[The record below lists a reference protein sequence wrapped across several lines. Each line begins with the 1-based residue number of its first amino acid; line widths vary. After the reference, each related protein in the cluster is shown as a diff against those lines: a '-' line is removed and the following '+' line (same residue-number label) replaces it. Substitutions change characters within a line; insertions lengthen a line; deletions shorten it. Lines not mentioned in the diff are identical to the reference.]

1 MFTACES
8 GRELVSD
15 AGTARRRQTEN
26 KAVKPHAVY
35 VELRKQG
42 GGGGEG
48 GWEGEESVSRGS
60 GAVVTSERHAAT
72 CVLRFLFWGGGV
84 GGGLFLVRGRRL
96 AATSRALEEDRKQK

>member
-35 VELRKQG
+35 VELRKR
-42 GGGGEG
+42 
-48 GWEGEESVSRGS
+48 GEESVSRGS

-72 CVLRFLFWGGGV
+72 CVLRFFLGARTALGGNFKG
-84 GGGLFLVRGRRL
+84 FRRG
-96 AATSRALEEDRKQK
+96 QKTK

>member
-42 GGGGEG
+42 GK
-48 GWEGEESVSRGS
+48 ESVSRGS

-72 CVLRFLFWGGGV
+72 CVLRF
-84 GGGLFLVRGRRL
+84 FLVFFFVARTVLGGNFKGFRR
-96 AATSRALEEDRKQK
+96 EQKTK